1 MRRAILCA
9 STAAAILATG
19 LMAAPATAQTKPKP
33 TAAQAEANSIDEV
46 IVTGSF
52 IRGAAQQA
60 ALPVLVVS
68 QEELQKQGA
77 PSTVELIKSIPAT
90 GGVIGDTNGFAAGR
104 TEGAANVNL
113 RGLGPARTL
122 VLLNGRRIVNSSLG
136 AFVDVNT
143 IPPAAIGRVEVLKD
157 GAAATYGSDAIGGV
171 VNFITRKN
179 FKGLEIGGDYSG
191 IQNSDGD
198 YTFRAA
204 GGYARDN
211 WDGFFALGYQHRS
224 QLSASDRDFATPN
237 FTDQAGAKAA
247 YLYNPQGGW
256 SSAANPG
263 TYIGGT
269 GFNANFLDPGCPAV
283 GGELQI
289 SATQC
294 LFRYTDFYHLVEDT
308 NLYQVYGELNYRF
321 NDKTRLHLEATVADT
336 EVFHIA
342 QSTSYGPNQYPTGL
356 TSAVQSQYL
365 IPASNPGLVT
375 LFALNPALAAAN
387 PIGRTVGVLAHPFFE
402 RPIGVGGNALYG
414 NGAQENKRFAGQY
427 RISADLTGEWDKFG
441 GIGWDV
447 AATYSQSDADST
459 NADFLVDRL
468 ELAYRGLGSK
478 ANGPACD
485 RLTGTPGTGN
495 CYYFNPFSTAI
506 QTNAIT
512 GAVNPQYA
520 AAVALD
526 PRVVN
531 DPEVIRWMYGDDPQR
546 TKTKNELFVI
556 DAVANGKLPFKLW
569 ADEPV
574 RYAVGYQRRQ
584 ATFKFYGVGFV
595 DNATYPCIDS
605 ILTGTK
611 TCAISNGPYTFYG
624 NYAPASVSQDTDAF
638 FGELN
643 VPVTKDLQLQLAVR
657 HEDSSGGS
665 TTNPKFAFRWQ
676 VSPLLAFRGSV
687 GTTFRAAPQAS
698 LIPNAVTGLS
708 FVSQTSSYKPFDNY
722 GNPNLAAETADT
734 YNVGAIFNLGNF
746 SATVDY
752 FRFEF
757 GNPIGTESGIQILN
771 AIFPSGQPNKCA
783 DPTYAALISRVT
795 FNGACAPGNIVRTR
809 TNTINGAAIMT
820 DGLDFSADYRWR
832 DAPFGGRINLG
843 LDATFIFDYQVG
855 ATVVEGI
862 TTVSARNVAGKL
874 NYQTTGG
881 SLPRLRGSAFAEY
894 SKGRHNIRLT
904 VRYIGE
910 QYDQR
915 DATFL
920 STNNGQGVVD
930 KGRVVDSFIT
940 TDLVYRLQLPY
951 DTTFSASIINLTDE
965 DPPFA
970 RLDYSYDPYTANPIG
985 RVIKVGVNKRF

>member
-9 STAAAILATG
+9 STAAAAILAAG
-19 LMAAPATAQTKPKP
+19 LGATPAAAQTRPAP
-33 TAAQAEANSIDEV
+33 PPADTNSVDEV

-60 ALPVLVVS
+60 ALPVLVVA

-77 PSTVELIKSIPAT
+77 PSTVELVKSIPAT

-104 TEGAANVNL
+104 TEGAANINL
-113 RGLGPARTL
+113 RGLGAARTL

-179 FKGLEIGGDYSG
+179 FKGLEIGGDYSQ
-191 IQNSDGD
+191 INDSDGD
-198 YTFRAA
+198 YTFRLS
-204 GGYARDN
+204 GGYGRDK

-224 QLSASDRDFATPN
+224 QLSARDRDFATPD
-237 FTDQAGAKAA
+237 FSDQAGAKAA

-269 GFNANFLDPGCPAV
+269 GFNANFLDPGCPTV

-308 NLYQVYGELNYRF
+308 NLYQVYGELNYHF
-321 NDKTRLHLEATVADT
+321 NDKTRLHLEAVVSDT

-342 QSTSYGPNQYPTGL
+342 QSTSYGPNQYPTSL
-356 TSAVQSQYL
+356 TSAVPGQYL

-375 LFALNPALAAAN
+375 LLALNPALAAAN
-387 PIGRTVGVLAHPFFE
+387 PIARTTGVLAHPFFE

-414 NGAQENKRFAGQY
+414 NGAQENKRFADQY
-427 RISADLTGEWDKFG
+427 RVSADLSGEWDRFG
-441 GIGWDV
+441 GVGWDV
-447 AATYSQSDADST
+447 AATYSMSEADST

-468 ELAYRGLGSK
+468 ELAYRGLASK

-485 RLTGTPGTGN
+485 RLTGTPGAGN

-512 GAVNPQYA
+512 GVANPQYA

-546 TKTKNELFVI
+546 TKTKNSLFVI

-569 ADEPV
+569 ADEEV
-574 RYAVGYQRRQ
+574 RYAVGYQYRD
-584 ATFKFYGVGFV
+584 ATYKFYGVGFV

-611 TCAISNGPYTFYG
+611 TCAIANGPYTFYG
-624 NYAPASVSQDTDAF
+624 NYAPADVSQATNAV

-643 VPVTKDLQLQLAVR
+643 VPVTKALQLQLAVR

-676 VSPLLAFRGSV
+676 LSPILALRGSI
-687 GTTFRAAPQAS
+687 GTTFRAAPQVS

-722 GNPNLAAETADT
+722 GNPNLQAETADT
-734 YNVGAIFNLGNF
+734 YNVGAILNF
-746 SATVDY
+746 KGISATVDY

-771 AIFPSGQPNKCA
+771 AIFPAGLPNNCA
-783 DPTYAALISRVT
+783 NPTYAALISRVT
-795 FNGACAPGNIVRTR
+795 FNGACAPANIVRTR
-809 TNTINGAAIMT
+809 TNTINGSPIMT

-843 LDATFIFDYQVG
+843 MDATYLLNYQVG

-862 TTVSARNVAGKL
+862 TTVAARNVAGKL

-881 SLPRLRGSAFAEY
+881 SLPRLKGSFFAEY
-894 SKGRHNIRLT
+894 SKGRHNLRFTL
-904 VRYIGE
+904 RYIGE

-915 DATFL
+915 DATFA
-920 STNNGQGVVD
+920 STNNGQGVVAD
-930 KGRVVDSFIT
+930 GRVVGSFMT
-940 TDLVYRLQLPY
+940 EDLVYRLQLPY
-951 DTTFSASIINLTDE
+951 DTTFTASLINMTDE
-965 DPPFA
+965 APPFA

-985 RVIKVGVNKRF
+985 RVFKVGVNKRF